1 MSNELELVITTLE
14 KKNFF
19 DENSKKNLES
29 VTELENI
36 IITVEKSFNHIKIDF
51 KYDSTKS
58 KFVMVNI
65 LEEKSVEQYY
75 KCYICPLQCFK
86 TEMSV
91 NEFLTLVSNSI
102 FDPIAIKLA

>member
-36 IITVEKSFNHIKIDF
+36 IITVEKSFNHIKIDLNMILQ
-51 KYDSTKS
+51 K
-58 KFVMVNI
+58 VN
-65 LEEKSVEQYY
+65 L
-75 KCYICPLQCFK
+75 
-86 TEMSV
+86 
-91 NEFLTLVSNSI
+91 
-102 FDPIAIKLA
+102 